1 MKKYTGLAALSFV
14 LLTALTTLAQTPV
27 AKGYAVGDVV
37 ADFQVRN
44 TDNQLINLTNYAN
57 QKGVVIVFM
66 AHHCPFSKAYEDRLM
81 TLHNRFAAQGFP
93 MLAVQTSDVT
103 VYPEDAPEV
112 VKNHARDRGFNF
124 PYTIDETQTVARAFG
139 ASRTPQAYVLTV
151 TSGKFVV
158 QYIGAIDDNP
168 QDAAGVQ
175 KRYLEDVLTSL
186 TSGRVLTTTVTRP
199 IGCAIK
205 WK

>member
-1 MKKYTGLAALSFV
+1 MKTNVGLVAVFS
-14 LLTALTTLAQTPV
+14 LLTAFTALAQTATV
-27 AKGYAVGDVV
+27 KGYGVGDAV

-44 TDNQLINLTNYAN
+44 TNNQLVNLINYAN
-57 QKGVVIVFM
+57 QKGVVVVFM

-81 TLHNRFAAQGFP
+81 MLHNRFASQGFP
-93 MLAVQTSDVT
+93 VLAVQTSDVT

-112 VKNHARDRGFNF
+112 VKNHARDRGFTF
-124 PYTIDETQTVARAFG
+124 PYTIDETQAVARAFG
-139 ASRTPQAYVLTV
+139 ATRTPQAYVLTV
-151 TSGKFVV
+151 TGGKFVV

-186 TSGRVLTTTVTRP
+186 TIGRVLATTVTRP